1 MGLIGRL
8 LGRGAVRVPPAE
20 AQRLLRQGAVMVDVR
35 EKREWEAGHV
45 RGAKHHPL
53 GTLSSALGSLPRDR
67 TIIVACR
74 SGGRSARA
82 ARLLRSS
89 GLDVVDLAGG
99 LTAWQDAGLPL
110 VTARRGRAK
119 VI

>member
-1 MGLIGRL
+1 MGLFAKL
-8 LGRGAVRVPPAE
+8 LGRGAVRVEPAE
-20 AQRLLRQGAVMVDVR
+20 AQELLRQGALMVDVR

-53 GTLSSALGSLPRDR
+53 GTIASVAGSLPHDR
-67 TIIVACR
+67 TIVVACR

-99 LTAWQDAGLPL
+99 LTAWHEAGLPL
-110 VTARRGRAK
+110 VSAKRGRAK
-119 VI
+119 VV